1 MPATRVAAAALA
13 IALASSSTSACSSDE
28 ASSAEDS
35 MVVTAGV
42 PFPSDRCELNRAAG
56 PIVYLSGFD
65 FAASASIVDVLVAE
79 QKGYFDELCLDVDV
93 RAGFSAANYPLIA
106 DGSAQFASAGSF
118 NELVRYRADQ
128 PSADLVALVVEG
140 KSAIDTLIV
149 KPGGASVLADLEGSK
164 IGVKGAI
171 TPSIEAMFAKAGL
184 VDGVNYQ
191 TIPIDGFDPTEHIGL
206 TTIDGFL
213 GYQSNE
219 PGILDRAGIGYVQFN
234 PSDDD
239 IPGSFGIIYS
249 TNTFVSEHPTAA
261 EDFVRAAMLG
271 LADAIRDPSAASMI
285 ALDFIDNNANL
296 SGLSLDG
303 ETFRWETESK
313 LVADGTPEGQPVGLP
328 DGDEL
333 KSELE
338 AYANIGLFGGTA
350 PDITDA
356 YDADLLLAIYSAD
369 GAVIWPTG

>member
-1 MPATRVAAAALA
+1 M
-13 IALASSSTSACSSDE
+13 
-28 ASSAEDS
+28 
-35 MVVTAGV
+35 
-42 PFPSDRCELNRAAG
+42 
-56 PIVYLSGFD
+56 YLSGFD

-93 RAGFSAANYPLIA
+93 RSGFSAANYPLIA

-118 NELVRYRADQ
+118 NELVRYRSDQ

-149 KPGGASVLADLEGSK
+149 KPGGAVVLADLEGSK

-184 VDGVNYQ
+184 IDGVDYQ
-191 TIPIDGFDPTEHIGL
+191 TVPIDGFDPTEHIAL
-206 TTIDGFL
+206 TTVDGFL

-219 PGILDRAGIGYVQFN
+219 PGVLDRAGLGYTQFN

-239 IPGSFGIIYS
+239 IPGSFGVIYS
-249 TNTFVSEHPTAA
+249 TNTFVADHPTAA
-261 EDFVRAAMLG
+261 EDFVRAAMQG
-271 LADAIRDPSAASMI
+271 LADAITDPSAASMI

-303 ETFRWETESK
+303 ETFRWQTESK
-313 LVADGTPEGQPVGLP
+313 LVADGTPDGQPVGLP
-328 DGDEL
+328 DGAEL
-333 KSELE
+333 KSELQ
-338 AYANIGLFGGTA
+338 AYAKIGLFGGTA

-356 YDADLLLAIYSAD
+356 YNADVLLAIYGED
-369 GAVIWPTG
+369 DTVVWPAG